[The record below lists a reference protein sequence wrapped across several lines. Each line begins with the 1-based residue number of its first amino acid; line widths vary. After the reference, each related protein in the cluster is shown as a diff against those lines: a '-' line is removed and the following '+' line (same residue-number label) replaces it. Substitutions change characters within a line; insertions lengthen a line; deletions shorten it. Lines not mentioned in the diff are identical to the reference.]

1 MPKIATRRLSTA
13 GTRRTTSA
21 SGGFHESRRAP
32 PRKGVLDLAAGAWQ
46 DLGDLIHTEL
56 ELLRAEISEKLTL
69 TAWSASLIG
78 AGAAL
83 LVATLVLLLQAAIGA
98 LVALGLPW
106 LAAILIVAAVT
117 VVLGGILVFWGL
129 NNLAHRLAPTK
140 TIAQVQKDAKTLTG
154 LE

>member
-1 MPKIATRRLSTA
+1 
-13 GTRRTTSA
+13 
-21 SGGFHESRRAP
+21 
-32 PRKGVLDLAAGAWQ
+32 
-46 DLGDLIHTEL
+46 
-56 ELLRAEISEKLTL
+56 
-69 TAWSASLIG
+69 
-78 AGAAL
+78 